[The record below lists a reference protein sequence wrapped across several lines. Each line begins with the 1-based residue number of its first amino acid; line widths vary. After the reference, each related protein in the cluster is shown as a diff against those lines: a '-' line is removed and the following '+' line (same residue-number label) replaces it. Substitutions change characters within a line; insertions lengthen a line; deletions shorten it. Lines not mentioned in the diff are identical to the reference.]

1 MACFW
6 GLGTV
11 GLGSRNKAPQ
21 AMQLKQQTVVLL
33 QSRSGV
39 PDRGVGGAGWLLQTA
54 VFLLHL
60 YIIFSLCLLY
70 GHQSLGWD
78 HPNGFITGS
87 PP

>member
-39 PDRGVGGAGWLLQTA
+39 PDRGVGGAGSSCRRL
-54 VFLLHL
+54 FSCC
-60 YIIFSLCLLY
+60 IFISSSLCVCCMDTSHWVGTTLMA
-70 GHQSLGWD
+70 S
-78 HPNGFITGS
+78 
-87 PP
+87 